1 MIHSSY
7 KEEKSDISKGN
18 DEGSQSDDDHKNNIS
33 AKSKNV
39 VQGMIPFGIPAR
51 PQKEI
56 AEEINLLKQQE
67 QNKGKVHTPRSRSDS
82 Y

>member
-18 DEGSQSDDDHKNNIS
+18 DGGSQSDDDHENNTTP
-33 AKSKNV
+33 KSKSV
-39 VQGMIPFGIPAR
+39 IQGMIPFGIPAR

-56 AEEINLLKQQE
+56 VEEINLLK
-67 QNKGKVHTPRSRSDS
+67 
-82 Y
+82 

>member
-7 KEEKSDISKGN
+7 KEEKSDISKEN
-18 DEGSQSDDDHKNNIS
+18 DEVSQSDDDHENNIS

-51 PQKEI
+51 P
-56 AEEINLLKQQE
+56 
-67 QNKGKVHTPRSRSDS
+67 
-82 Y
+82 